1 MPSSSERGDRAGRHI
16 EFASGGDGVRGY
28 LALPPGGRGPGVLVI
43 QEWWGLVDHIR
54 DVCDRFAREG
64 FVALA
69 PDLYRGDSASDPDA
83 AGRLMM
89 GLEIPRAARD
99 LDAAVTALLGQD
111 ATVGARVGAVGFCM
125 GGQLAL
131 FAATR
136 NPRIGAVVDFYGI
149 HPNVTL
155 DLSRLDA
162 AVLGVFGERDSF
174 VPPEAAR
181 KLESDLRGAGARAEC
196 IVYPGVDHAFMNDS
210 RPDVHHAETAAR
222 AWARSLAFLRAEL
235 S

>member
-1 MPSSSERGDRAGRHI
+1 MARAGQEMRFGS
-16 EFASGGDGVRGY
+16 ETDPGAGY
-28 LALPPGGRGPGVLVI
+28 LAVPASGRGPGVLVI

-69 PDLYRGDSASDPDA
+69 PDLYRGERAGDPDT

-99 LDAAVTALLGQD
+99 LDAAVGALLGQT
-111 ATVGARVGAVGFCM
+111 AVVGPRVGAIGFCM

-136 NPRIGAVVDFYGI
+136 NARIGAVVDFYGI

-155 DLSRLDA
+155 DLSGLEA
-162 AVLGVFGERDSF
+162 PVLGIFAERDGF

-181 KLESDLRGAGARAEC
+181 KLEADLRGAGKRARFE
-196 IVYPGVDHAFMNDS
+196 IYPGVDHAFFNDT
-210 RPDVHHAETAAR
+210 RPDVYDAKAAAR
-222 AWARSLAFLRAEL
+222 AFAETLAFLRAEL
-235 S
+235 A

>member
-1 MPSSSERGDRAGRHI
+1 MAKRAGRDI
-16 EFASGGDGVRGY
+16 EFASNGETARGY
-28 LALPPGGRGPGVLVI
+28 LAVPTSGRGPGVVVI

-69 PDLYRGDSASDPDA
+69 PDLYRGESTADPDE

-89 GLEIPRAARD
+89 GLEIPRAAKD
-99 LDAAVTALLGQD
+99 LDAAVQALLGHD
-111 ATVGARVGAVGFCM
+111 AVEGAKVGAIGFCM

-136 NPRIGAVVDFYGI
+136 NPKIGAVADFYGV

-155 DLSRLDA
+155 DLSGLEA
-162 AVLGVFGERDSF
+162 GVLGIFGENDGF
-174 VPPEAAR
+174 VTPEVAR
-181 KLESDLRGAGARAEC
+181 KLEADLRGAGKRVQVE
-196 IVYPGVDHAFMNDS
+196 IYPGVDHAFFNDT
-210 RPDVHHAETAAR
+210 RPDVYKADAAAR
-222 AWARSLAFLRAEL
+222 AWAETLAFFRAEL
-235 S
+235 R

>member
-1 MPSSSERGDRAGRHI
+1 MARAGQEI
-16 EFASGGDGVRGY
+16 EFASDGESVAGY
-28 LALPPGGRGPGVLVI
+28 LAVPAGGHGPGVLVI

-69 PDLYRGDSASDPDA
+69 PDLYRGERAGDPDT

-99 LDAAVTALLGQD
+99 LEAAVRALLGHS
-111 ATVGARVGAVGFCM
+111 AVVGAHVGAVGFCM

-136 NPRIGAVVDFYGI
+136 SARIGAVVDFYGI
-149 HPNVTL
+149 HPNVSL
-155 DLSRLDA
+155 DLSGLSA
-162 AVLGVFGERDSF
+162 AVLGVF
-174 VPPEAAR
+174 
-181 KLESDLRGAGARAEC
+181 K
-196 IVYPGVDHAFMNDS
+196 PGSTWVS
-210 RPDVHHAETAAR
+210 G
-222 AWARSLAFLRAEL
+222 
-235 S
+235 